1 MLATNYWTERGV
13 LMEEL
18 EKELKELTNG
28 GVGEGA
34 EETEGFCSP
43 MEGATVSTGKTPPPP
58 SSWGLGYQPKSTYGG
73 THGAD
78 RIWWQRMA
86 LLDISGLR
94 VFNAPV

>member
-43 MEGATVSTGKTPPPP
+43 MEGATVSTGKTPPPQLP
-58 SSWGLGYQPKSTYGG
+58 GTGLPTKEY
-73 THGAD
+73 
-78 RIWWQRMA
+78 IWRDPWC
-86 LLDISGLR
+86 
-94 VFNAPV
+94 